1 MEMSPSQ
8 RKILDEALKLFS
20 INGYEATSIGQ
31 IMDAVGIKK
40 ASMYSHF
47 KSKQEILDTLIEE
60 ITEHYEAY
68 SLFAKNN
75 FDHKMLAY
83 DEHTS
88 LTVEDIIAIVREQVE
103 FLIHDTYMTMT
114 RRFLT
119 IEQFRNLR
127 LADIQN
133 QSVYT
138 DVFQYHKRLIEYLI
152 ANDIFVDGNVEMMAL
167 EFFAPISVQL
177 YCIQCDPSYEADAM
191 DIVEQHVRHIYKLY
205 SK

>member
-1 MEMSPSQ
+1 MEMSPSK

-60 ITEHYEAY
+60 MAQRYEAHA
-68 SLFAKNN
+68 LFVKRD
-75 FDHKMLAY
+75 FDNKMLAY
-83 DEHTS
+83 DEHTK
-88 LTVEDIIAIVREQVE
+88 LTVDDVIKIIKEQIG
-103 FLIHDTYMTMT
+103 FLIHDTYFVMT

-119 IEQFRNLR
+119 IEQFRNPR
-127 LADIQN
+127 LAALQN

-191 DIVEQHVRHIYKLY
+191 DIIEQHVRHIYKLY